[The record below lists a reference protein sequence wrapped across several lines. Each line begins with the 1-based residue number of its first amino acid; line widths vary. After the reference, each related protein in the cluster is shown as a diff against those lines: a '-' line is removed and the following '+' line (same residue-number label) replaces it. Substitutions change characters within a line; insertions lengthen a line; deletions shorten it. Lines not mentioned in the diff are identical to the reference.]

1 MRVFWRPQKRYPY
14 NMTLPSWHEEP
25 IVKKHERNDFD
36 CGQPELNAFL
46 QKHARQNHER
56 GAAKTFLA
64 IDDGDGKT
72 VYGYYSLSPAS
83 IEYARTPEIA
93 RRGLGRY
100 DIGAYRLGRLA
111 TCIDLQGQGLGGQ
124 LLLAAGRR
132 CLRVAEEVGGTALLI
147 DAKDERAAV
156 WYASYGA
163 LRLLDAPLSL
173 LLPLDLVAAALNL
186 KTSVCPRKSRKT
198 RN

>member
-1 MRVFWRPQKRYPY
+1 
-14 NMTLPSWHEEP
+14 MTIPACHEEP
-25 IVKKHERNDFD
+25 IAKKHDRQGFD
-36 CGQPELNAFL
+36 CGQPELNEFL
-46 QKHARQNHER
+46 RDYARQSHER

-64 IDDGDGKT
+64 VDDADEKK

-83 IEYARTPEIA
+83 VEYARTPEVA

-111 TCIDLQGQGLGGQ
+111 VCNALHGQGLGGQ

-132 CLRVAEEVGGTALLI
+132 CLRVAQEVGGTVMLI
-147 DAKDERAAV
+147 DARNEQVAA

-163 LRLLDAPLSL
+163 LPLLDTPLTL
-173 LLPLDLVAAALNL
+173 LLPLDLVSAAIRAAG
-186 KTSVCPRKSRKT
+186 KFQ
-198 RN
+198 